1 MNRPFIKLVVLA
13 VLMLVSPNVC
23 AVQYTS
29 KDSTTVVSLLCK
41 AKKQGVMS
49 TADCQLFFAR
59 QLLGIPYVASTLEV
73 NKKETLI
80 VNLRQLDCTTY
91 VENVT
96 ALTLCIKNGKTDFKD
111 FCANL
116 QKLRYRDGQNKGY
129 QSRLHYFTDWIEN
142 NTKLGICKEI
152 QSPNPPFIARQTI
165 AVNYMTKHSDRY
177 PMLKGDSEMIN
188 QIAKTEKN
196 LNGKRYRYIP
206 KKQIKNTQ
214 LLRQTINNGDII
226 AIITNKKGL
235 DTQHIGIA
243 VWHEDGLHLL
253 NASSIHKKVVE
264 EPKLLNDYLAEH
276 PTMPGIRIV
285 RLTDR

>member
-1 MNRPFIKLVVLA
+1 MLTVLT
-13 VLMLVSPNVC
+13 LLSPNVC

-29 KDSTTVVSLLCK
+29 TDSTTVVSLLNK
-41 AKKQGVMS
+41 AKKQGVKS
-49 TADCQLFFAR
+49 TANCQLFFAR

-96 ALTLCIKNGKTDFKD
+96 ALTLCIKNGKTDFKH

-116 QKLRYRDGQNKGY
+116 QKLRYSDGQNKGY

-152 QSPNPPFIARQTI
+152 QSPNPPFTARQTI
-165 AVNYMTKHSDRY
+165 AVNYMTKHSGRY
-177 PMLKGDSEMIN
+177 PMLKGDSEMIS
-188 QIAKTEKN
+188 QIAKTEQN
-196 LNGKRYRYIP
+196 LNGKRYMYIP
-206 KKQIKNTQ
+206 KKQIKNCQ
-214 LLRQTINNGDII
+214 LLRQTVKDGDII

-264 EPKLLNDYLAEH
+264 EPKLLKDYLAEH
-276 PTMPGIRIV
+276 PTMPGIRVV